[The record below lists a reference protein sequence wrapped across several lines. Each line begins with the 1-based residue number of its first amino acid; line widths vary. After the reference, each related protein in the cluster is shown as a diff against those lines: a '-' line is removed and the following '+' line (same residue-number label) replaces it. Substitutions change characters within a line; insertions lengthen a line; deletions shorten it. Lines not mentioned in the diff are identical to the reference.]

1 MNKLNK
7 TSETGVVY
15 AKTGQKARGKV
26 QAYHRKPDPILLNI
40 TEHEYDIETI
50 SAKKRK
56 EVLCFNE
63 RYEYTTNTYVKEAK
77 SRFTIGFEVEKVR
90 LSRGAVKEY
99 ELFAGFET
107 DSSCGYEAVTHIL
120 PLVPSGR
127 WRTKVFDMMLK
138 AEKIIDNQWSASDV
152 NCGGH
157 INLGVYGYSGGAIL
171 QKVRPFMGLI
181 YALFRYRLRNN
192 YCKYNPRLRP
202 KIELRSIDTDF
213 TYLNHPKYHTV
224 LAKDRIIEIR
234 LPSRVESVKQLMRRY
249 ELMYELLDIA
259 FNTKTKSIKPL
270 LKRARPILSRMYDT
284 TFEVDNICD
293 LAEKFQ
299 RYINRGVIDPS
310 IASLLPPQTY

>member
-1 MNKLNK
+1 MDKLNK

-15 AKTGQKARGKV
+15 AKTGYKARGKV
-26 QAYHRKPDPILLNI
+26 QPYHRKPDPILLNI

-63 RYEYTTNTYVKEAK
+63 RYEYTTNTYTKEAK
-77 SRFTIGFEVEKVR
+77 SRFTIGFEIEKAS

-138 AEKIIDNQWSASDV
+138 AEKIIDNQWSDSNV
-152 NCGGH
+152 HCGGH

-171 QKVRPFMGLI
+171 EKVRPFMGLV
-181 YALFRYRLRNN
+181 YALYRYRLKNT

-202 KIELRSIDTDF
+202 KIELRTLDTDF
-213 TYLNHPKYHTV
+213 TYLNHHKYHVV
-224 LAKDRIIEIR
+224 LAKDKIIELR
-234 LPSRVESVKQLMRRY
+234 VPSRVENVKQLMRRY
-249 ELMYELLDIA
+249 ELMYELLDTA
-259 FNTKTKSIKPL
+259 FNTKTKSIKTF
-270 LKRARPILSRMYDT
+270 LKRVRPILGRMYDSEL
-284 TFEVDNICD
+284 EVDNICD
-293 LAEKFQ
+293 LSEKFQ
-299 RYINRGVIDPS
+299 KYINRGVIDPS
-310 IASLLPPQTY
+310 IASFLPTQTY

>member
-1 MNKLNK
+1 MDKLNK
-7 TSETGVVY
+7 ISETGVVY
-15 AKTGQKARGKV
+15 AKTGYKARGKV
-26 QAYHRKPDPILLNI
+26 QPYHRKPDPILLNI

-77 SRFTIGFEVEKVR
+77 SRFTIGFEIEKSR

-138 AEKIIDNQWSASDV
+138 AEKIIDNKWSDSNY

-157 INLGVYGYSGGAIL
+157 INIGVYGYSGGAIL
-171 QKVRPFMGLI
+171 QRVRPFMGLM
-181 YALFRYRLRNN
+181 YALYRYRLKNN

-202 KIELRSIDTDF
+202 QIELLSLSTDF
-213 TYLNHPKYHTV
+213 TLLSHAKYHVV
-224 LAKDRIIEIR
+224 LAKNKIIELR
-234 LPSRVESVKQLMRRY
+234 LPSRVENVKQLMRRY
-249 ELMYELLDIA
+249 ELMYEMMDTA
-259 FNTKTKSIKPL
+259 FNTKAKSIKQYI
-270 LKRARPILSRMYDT
+270 KRVRPILNRMYDT
-284 TFEVDNICD
+284 EIEVDNICE
-293 LAEKFQ
+293 LAVHFQ
-299 RYINRGVIDPS
+299 KYINTGS
-310 IASLLPPQTY
+310 IHPTIEPFLPQQNF